1 MSQQQ
6 PIVISSTESS
16 PTLVDAELPEVE
28 HRDEDPRRSIAPE
41 DLVDV
46 WIRTNSNLTPYQI
59 HTFVHNVGMMFRHVM
74 NVLEVNEGLV
84 QEVNEVS
91 ISIVVE

>member
-1 MSQQQ
+1 MSQQR

-16 PTLVDAELPEVE
+16 PTLVNVELLEVDR
-28 HRDEDPRRSIAPE
+28 HDENPYPNVRPE
-41 DLVDV
+41 DLIDI

>member
-16 PTLVDAELPEVE
+16 PTLVNVELLEVDR
-28 HRDEDPRRSIAPE
+28 HDENPHPNVRPE
-41 DLVDV
+41 DLIDV

-59 HTFVHNVGMMFRHVM
+59 HTFVHNVGMMLRHVM

-84 QEVNEVS
+84 QEVKEVS

>member
-16 PTLVDAELPEVE
+16 PTLINVELLEVDR
-28 HRDEDPRRSIAPE
+28 HDENPRPNVRPE
-41 DLVDV
+41 DLIDV